1 MNVPLEF
8 SALREAGVGCG
19 EKVGG
24 KAWREEGVEV
34 GIEDVAEDDLVDME
48 GKGV

>member
-1 MNVPLEF
+1 MNVPLQF
-8 SALREAGVGCG
+8 RALGEVGVGCR

-24 KAWREEGVEV
+24 KAWREEGVEGGV
-34 GIEDVAEDDLVDME
+34 EDIAEDDLVDME

>member
-1 MNVPLEF
+1 MNVPLQF
-8 SALREAGVGCG
+8 RALREAGIGCG
-19 EKVGG
+19 EKVAG

-34 GIEDVAEDDLVDME
+34 GIEDVAKDNLVDME